1 MHRTKLVFGLT
12 ALFLTAGIVVV
23 TAEQGHGSAP
33 KAKHQISAA
42 APKAPSVKSAPKAPK
57 ASTPKASAARS
68 SAPKA
73 PKLVTSQ
80 PKTQPKMMK
89 PAPAA
94 KSSAQTAKSVK
105 PSKSTPATTVK
116 AAATKPAKAVKPA
129 ATKVAKVEKPEV
141 TNASKTE
148 KVKASKAVATTAP
161 VAGTT
166 TVSTAPL
173 TPVQQKLTK
182 NTNLAAKLTSR
193 LPAGTDL
200 MAASA
205 GFRNLGQF
213 VAAVNVSNN
222 LGLSFTELKAK
233 MVTGGLS
240 LGQAIQAVRPLTAS
254 ATIEAQRAE
263 YDARG
268 MIAESELTPQAPA
281 TASTSTSSKKAKA
294 KTPAR

>member
-23 TAEQGHGSAP
+23 AAEQGHGSAP
-33 KAKHQISAA
+33 KAKHQTAA
-42 APKAPSVKSAPKAPK
+42 ATAPKAPSVKSG
-57 ASTPKASAARS
+57 
-68 SAPKA
+68 PKA
-73 PKLVTSQ
+73 PKLAAAQ
-80 PKTQPKMMK
+80 PKTAQPKIAQPK
-89 PAPAA
+89 ITKAAPAA
-94 KSSAQTAKSVK
+94 KSAHTTKPVK
-105 PSKSTPATTVK
+105 PSSSKSATTVK
-116 AAATKPAKAVKPA
+116 AAATKPAKALKPT
-129 ATKVAKVEKPEV
+129 ATKVAKVEKPEG
-141 TNASKTE
+141 TKALKTE
-148 KVKASKAVATTAP
+148 KAKASKAAATTAP

-166 TVSTAPL
+166 TVSTTPL
-173 TPVQQKLTK
+173 TPVQEKLTK

-222 LGLSFTELKAK
+222 LGLSFTQLKAK
-233 MVTGGLS
+233 MVTGGMS

-281 TASTSTSSKKAKA
+281 TTATSTSKKAKA

>member
-23 TAEQGHGSAP
+23 AAEQGHSSAP
-33 KAKHQISAA
+33 KVKHQTSVAST
-42 APKAPSVKSAPKAPK
+42 PKAPSVKSAPKTVKPVTGPAKVAQPK
-57 ASTPKASAARS
+57 AASTTKA
-68 SAPKA
+68 APHVK
-73 PKLVTSQ
+73 
-80 PKTQPKMMK
+80 
-89 PAPAA
+89 
-94 KSSAQTAKSVK
+94 SAQTTKSVK
-105 PSKSTPATTVK
+105 PAASTSATTVK
-116 AAATKPAKAVKPA
+116 AAATKPAKAVKPET
-129 ATKVAKVEKPEV
+129 TKVAKVEKPAA
-141 TNASKTE
+141 TKASKTE
-148 KVKASKAVATTAP
+148 TAKTSKPAATPAT

-166 TVSTAPL
+166 TVPTTTL

-205 GFRNLGQF
+205 GFKNLGQF

-222 LGLSFTELKAK
+222 LTLSFTQLKTK
-233 MVTGGLS
+233 IVTDGLS

-281 TASTSTSSKKAKA
+281 PIPTSTSTKKAKA
-294 KTPAR
+294 KTPTR

>member
-23 TAEQGHGSAP
+23 AAEQGHGSAP
-33 KAKHQISAA
+33 KAKHQTSAV
-42 APKAPSVKSAPKAPK
+42 APKAPSVKSVPKAP
-57 ASTPKASAARS
+57 TP
-68 SAPKA
+68 
-73 PKLVTSQ
+73 VTTHAKVSQ
-80 PKTQPKMMK
+80 PKAAQIKTTKAAPAVMPAQTTKPVK
-89 PAPAA
+89 PA
-94 KSSAQTAKSVK
+94 T
-105 PSKSTPATTVK
+105 SKSASTVK
-116 AAATKPAKAVKPA
+116 AAATKPAKAEKPA
-129 ATKVAKVEKPEV
+129 VTKVAKVEKPEAPKAP
-141 TNASKTE
+141 NTE
-148 KVKASKAVATTAP
+148 KAKASKPAATTTA

-166 TVSTAPL
+166 PLTTTL

-222 LGLSFTELKAK
+222 LGLSFTQLKAK
-233 MVTGGLS
+233 MVTDNLS

-281 TASTSTSSKKAKA
+281 PTPTLTSSKKAKA
-294 KTPAR
+294 KTPTR

>member
-23 TAEQGHGSAP
+23 AAEQGHGSAP

-42 APKAPSVKSAPKAPK
+42 APKAPTVKSAPK
-57 ASTPKASAARS
+57 T

-89 PAPAA
+89 APAA
-94 KSSAQTAKSVK
+94 KSVQTAKPVK

-116 AAATKPAKAVKPA
+116 AAATKPAKALKPA

-141 TNASKTE
+141 TKASKTE
-148 KVKASKAVATTAP
+148 KVKASKAVATTGP

-173 TPVQQKLTK
+173 TPVQQKLAK
-182 NTNLAAKLTSR
+182 NTNLTAKLTSR

-213 VAAVNVSNN
+213 VAAVNASNN
-222 LGLSFTELKAK
+222 LGVSFTQLKAK
-233 MVTGGLS
+233 MVSGGLS

-281 TASTSTSSKKAKA
+281 PTPVATSTSSKKAKA